1 MKKSKAEQERDQKN
15 TENFLYN
22 LGYEY
27 TKQINEEADRISE
40 QYDDIE
46 VPESL
51 DRWFND
57 FITMKERELKT
68 RQRRKAMIRGSK
80 RLAAACLILAVFGLT
95 LTMSV
100 EAFRIRFFN
109 MIVEVGDTFTAIIS
123 RELSGDIY
131 EDLIPD
137 GVYYPTYVPDGY
149 ELIKVDDERTLL
161 NMLFENEASKQLIFS
176 QTRLPTNSHIDTE
189 TAQVWEIEIDG
200 FPGILSVKPEKSIIL
215 WRNELWEFTMSGPV
229 DKSEILRMAES
240 LVQKK

>member
-1 MKKSKAEQERDQKN
+1 MKKSKAEQKRDQKN

-27 TKQINEEADRISE
+27 TKQINEEADRLSE
-40 QYDDIE
+40 QYADIE

-51 DRWFND
+51 DRWFKE
-57 FITMKERELKT
+57 FIAGKEHEYKAQ
-68 RQRRKAMIRGSK
+68 QRRKTLIRASK

-109 MIVEVGDTFTAIIS
+109 MIVEVSESFTAVIYQKT
-123 RELSGDIY
+123 ENDIP
-131 EDLIPD
+131 EQLNPL
-137 GVYYPTYVPDGY
+137 GVYYPEYLPPGY
-149 ELIKVDDERTLL
+149 ELVKVDDESIMITV
-161 NMLFENEASKQLIFS
+161 LFENEASEQVILS
-176 QTRLPTNSHIDTE
+176 QARLPVNTHIDTE
-189 TAQVWEIEIDG
+189 DAHVWEIEIKG
-200 FPGILSVKPEKSIIL
+200 FPGILSVKPEKTIIL
-215 WRNELWEFTMSGPV
+215 WRNDLWEFILSGPV